1 MSDAM
6 AGVLRALLGPAVG
19 IGVTDPRDETD
30 DLWPQERSAIL
41 RALPKRQHEFAAGR
55 RAARLAMAQLGLQAT
70 AIPQGP
76 QRAPVWPV
84 GLTGSI
90 AHCDTACIAAV
101 SRTHRS
107 MGIDVEPDTPL
118 DADLIPIICGPRE
131 QDWLDSLRAP
141 LRGISAK
148 RIFCAK
154 EAAYKAQFPL
164 TGQVIGF
171 TALEITLAR
180 DDTFAGTWQPPLAN
194 MPALRGRIGVHD
206 GLIVASVLI

>member
-1 MSDAM
+1 MSDPM

-19 IGVTDPRDETD
+19 VGVADPRDATD
-30 DLWPQERSAIL
+30 DLWPQERGAVL
-41 RALPKRQHEFAAGR
+41 RALPQRHHEFAAGR

-70 AIPQGP
+70 AIPQGK

-90 AHCDTACIAAV
+90 AHCDTACIAAI

-107 MGIDVEPDTPL
+107 MGIDIEPDTPL
-118 DADLIPIICGPRE
+118 DTDLIPIICSPRE
-131 QDWLDSLRAP
+131 QEWLHSLPAT
-141 LRGISAK
+141 LRGTSAK

-171 TALEITLAR
+171 TALEVTLAR
-180 DDTFAGTWQPPLAN
+180 DNTFVGTWQPPLAN
-194 MPALRGRIGVHD
+194 MPHLRGRIGLHD
-206 GLIVASVLI
+206 GLILAGVLI